1 VRSRLA
7 AASQTLAG
15 AAVMITAITI
25 LSRMLGF
32 GRWIVQASELG
43 TGGVASS
50 YATANVLPNVLF
62 EVAAGGALAG
72 AVVPLLAGPLLRK
85 ARVEVDTIASALL
98 TWAVVT
104 LVPLGVLLAVFARPV
119 VGLLPDVGTGD
130 QADVATYFLRVF
142 AVQVPLYGIGVVLA
156 GVLQANRKFFWPA
169 AAPMFSS
176 IVVIVAYLV
185 FGRLA
190 DGQQGDPGA
199 LSAAALGWLA
209 WGTTLGVAAMSLPLL
224 VPTLRSGVRLRPTLR
239 FPAGVGSRARR
250 LATAGVG
257 ALVAQQ
263 VSVLVVMYAA
273 LSSGGQHAFN
283 VYQYSQAVYV
293 LPYAVLAVPLATSA
307 FPRLAARA
315 DAGDRAGF
323 ARLSAVATRGVVA
336 VSAVGAAVLVSVSA
350 AVEAFFEAFTP
361 GGADGMAVAIAW
373 SAPGLVG
380 FALLFHLSRTLYSI
394 DGGRSAVLGAAA
406 GWGVVAVVAA
416 VLPAVLTRGGQD
428 QTLTL
433 AALGAAGSA
442 GMLVAGTVL
451 LVAVRRRAGAASVSG
466 LGRTVLVAVLAGAV
480 AAWAGHAVAGLL
492 LPTDASV
499 VAALGAG
506 VVAGVVALII
516 TAGALVVAD
525 RSVLGLL
532 RARRAAAGSGAPETV
547 VTSGAT
553 LAPVAVTSPVTPLA
567 AAASGAG
574 AGVLHVRGDVPDE
587 EQSDLPGQIL
597 GGRPGDTPTSTVRV
611 LQVLGSSAGGVA
623 RHVGQL
629 AGALAAPTSPYPSAV
644 VVAGPASVQDLAA
657 ADPQVRFVPVEIT
670 DRPRPLADLAAVR
683 SLRGLAVHA
692 DAVHAHGLRA
702 GALAVLATRSV
713 LRRDRPTVVVT
724 LHNLPVGGRAIRT
737 VSTVLELVVA
747 RGADTVLGVST
758 DLVDRARTRGAR
770 STARALVPSPG
781 GADGPTGVAVDREAV
796 RAGLGVGPDELLV
809 LTVGRL
815 AVQKGLPTL
824 LDAASALRASTPAL
838 QVRWAVAGGGPL
850 HDELAQRI
858 TSDDL
863 PVDLLGPRGDVAAL
877 LVAADVVVSAA
888 VWEGQPLN
896 LQEALRA
903 GAAIVATDAGGTREV
918 TGDAAVLVPVGD
930 ATAMAV
936 AVSGLLLDPAA
947 LEERRRRSR
956 AQALTLPSIGDA
968 VTHLATFY
976 PRL

>member
-1 VRSRLA
+1 MRARLA

-15 AAVMITAITI
+15 AAVMITAVTI

-119 VGLLPDVGTGD
+119 IGLLPDVGTGD
-130 QADVATYFLRVF
+130 QADVATFFLRVF
-142 AVQVPLYGIGVVLA
+142 ALQVPLYGVGVVLA
-156 GVLQANRKFFWPA
+156 GVLQANRRFFWPA

-239 FPAGVGSRARR
+239 FPSGVGSRARR
-250 LATAGVG
+250 LATAGIG

-273 LSSGGQHAFN
+273 LSSGGQHTFN

-315 DAGDRAGF
+315 DAGDRPGF
-323 ARLSAVATRGVVA
+323 ARLSAVATRAVVA
-336 VSAVGAAVLVSVSA
+336 VSAVGAAVLVSVAA

-394 DGGRSAVLGAAA
+394 DGGRSAVVGAAA

-416 VLPAVLTRGGQD
+416 IAPAVLTGGSQD

-442 GMLVAGTVL
+442 GMLVAGAVL
-451 LVAVRRRAGAASVSG
+451 LVAVRRRAGAAAVAG
-466 LGRTVLVAVLAGAV
+466 LGRTVVVAGLSGAV
-480 AAWAGHAVAGLL
+480 GAWAGHAVAGLL
-492 LPTDASV
+492 LPADASV

-506 VVAGVVALII
+506 VVAGLLALAV

-525 RSVLGLL
+525 RSILGLL
-532 RARRAAAGSGAPETV
+532 QVRRGSSAPTVVAAAVAAAGGD
-547 VTSGAT
+547 
-553 LAPVAVTSPVTPLA
+553 A
-567 AAASGAG
+567 AADG
-574 AGVLHVRGDVPDE
+574 P
-587 EQSDLPGQIL
+587 P
-597 GGRPGDTPTSTVRV
+597 STVRV

-629 AGALAAPTSPYPSAV
+629 AATLADPAGPYPSSV
-644 VVAGPASVQDLAA
+644 VVAGPSSVQLLAA
-657 ADPQVRFVPVEIT
+657 GDPRVRFLPVEIT
-670 DRPRPLADLAAVR
+670 DRPRPVADLAAVR
-683 SLRGLAVHA
+683 TLRGLAARAEV
-692 DAVHAHGLRA
+692 VHAHGLRA
-702 GALAVLATRSV
+702 GALVVLAARSV
-713 LRRDRPTVVVT
+713 PRRRRPTVVVT
-724 LHNLPVGGRAIRT
+724 LHNLPVGGRAVRT
-737 VSTVLELVVA
+737 VSAVLETVVA
-747 RGADTVLGVST
+747 RGADSVLGVSS
-758 DLVDRARTRGAR
+758 DLVERARDRGAR
-770 STARALVPSPG
+770 STDRALVPAPESA
-781 GADGPTGVAVDREAV
+781 GAGLLDLDVV
-796 RAGLGVGPDELLV
+796 RAGLGAAADEQLV

-815 AVQKGLPTL
+815 ALQKGLPTL
-824 LDAASALRASTPAL
+824 LDAAAALRASTPGL
-838 QVRWAVAGGGPL
+838 RVRWVVAGSGPL
-850 HDELAQRI
+850 HDELARRI
-858 TSDDL
+858 GADDL
-863 PVDLLGPRGDVAAL
+863 PVELLGARDDVAAL
-877 LVAADVVVSAA
+877 LGAVDVVVSAA

-930 ATAMAV
+930 ASALAA

-947 LEERRRRSR
+947 LDERRRRSR
-956 AQALTLPSIGDA
+956 AQALTLPGIVDA

-976 PRL
+976 TRR

>member
-1 VRSRLA
+1 MRSRLA

-98 TWAVVT
+98 TWAVVA

-119 VGLLPDVGTGD
+119 IGLLPDVGTGD

-156 GVLQANRKFFWPA
+156 GVLQANRRFFWPA

-239 FPAGVGSRARR
+239 FPAGAGSRARR
-250 LATAGVG
+250 LATAGIG

-394 DGGRSAVLGAAA
+394 DGGRSAVFGAAA

-466 LGRTVLVAVLAGAV
+466 LGRTVLAAVLAGAV

-499 VAALGAG
+499 VVALGAG

-532 RARRAAAGSGAPETV
+532 RARRAAAGSVAPET
-547 VTSGAT
+547 
-553 LAPVAVTSPVTPLA
+553 VTSPVTPLA
-567 AAASGAG
+567 VAASSAG
-574 AGVLHVRGDVPDE
+574 AGVLHVRGDVPEDE
-587 EQSDLPGQIL
+587 QADLPAQTL

-629 AGALAAPTSPYPSAV
+629 AGALAAPTSPFPSAV

-683 SLRGLAVHA
+683 SLRGVAVHA
-692 DAVHAHGLRA
+692 DVVHAHGLRA
-702 GALAVLATRSV
+702 GALAVLAARSV

-737 VSTVLELVVA
+737 VSAVLELVVA
-747 RGADTVLGVST
+747 RGADSVLGVSS

-815 AVQKGLPTL
+815 AVQKGLPIL
-824 LDAASALRASTPAL
+824 LDAASALRASTPDL

-850 HDELAQRI
+850 HDVLAQRI

-877 LVAADVVVSAA
+877 LVAADVVLSAA

-930 ATAMAV
+930 ATAIAV

-956 AQALTLPSIGDA
+956 AQALTLPSIDDA

-976 PRL
+976 PRP